1 VSLTLACLV
10 LPLSE
15 GRDQGWPA
23 WTFAML
29 TAVPFLAAAFL
40 WFEGRLTAR
49 GGSPLLDL
57 RLLAI
62 PSFRRGVL
70 VGTMFFFTTA
80 FYLLFSLY
88 QQEGYG
94 TDPLHTGLAILP
106 YGIGLFVGPLVTAPL
121 PARLRPWLLTIGMVI
136 QVAGYA
142 AVAAVVALGM
152 DGAPVVATVLLAGFG
167 QGIAF
172 PRLYNTALGDV
183 APHQAGVAAGV
194 LNSALQ
200 IGAAISVA
208 AIGSLFFAVLGAGSG
223 RDTYAHAFAIAQV
236 ATSCVLFAALLLSI
250 PRRRRAP
257 ALDRRPLPG

>member
-1 VSLTLACLV
+1 MLA
-10 LPLSE
+10 
-15 GRDQGWPA
+15 
-23 WTFAML
+23 
-29 TAVPFLAAAFL
+29 AVPFLAAAFL
-40 WFEGRLTAR
+40 WFEDRLTAG

-70 VGTMFFFTTA
+70 VGTLFFFTTS
-80 FYLLFSLY
+80 FYVLFSIY

-106 YGIGLFVGPLVTAPL
+106 YGIGLFVGPLVTAPV
-121 PARLRPWLLTIGMVI
+121 PARLRPWLLTIGMAI
-136 QVAGYA
+136 QVSGYA
-142 AVAAVVALGM
+142 AVAAVIALGI
-152 DGAPVVATVLLAGFG
+152 DGWPIPLTVLLAGFG

-183 APHQAGVAAGV
+183 SPHQAGVAAGV

-208 AIGSLFFAVLGAGSG
+208 AVGSLFFAVLGERTG
-223 RDTYAHAFAIAQV
+223 RDAYAHAFGLAQV
-236 ATSCVLFAALLLSI
+236 ATTSVLFAAMLLSI
-250 PRRRRAP
+250 PRRRRVP
-257 ALDRRPLPG
+257 ALDRKALPG